1 MKINGGEARVGTI
14 IKYDGD
20 IYKVVKSQHVKP
32 GKGGAYNQVEL
43 KGVISGTKKNER
55 LRSDEKVE
63 KVVLEQKELTYLYF
77 DGDFY
82 VHMDDNTYD
91 QISLAPSE
99 IAEDQSNIALCC
111 CCGCCCCCCGTFC
124 ISATRACPRG
134 RAPGTGGLV
143 LQFLW
148 VWPVLPHPKHG
159 RSRILRGGCGHCGAR
174 WSRPPQF
181 TRARSPEFLGGIA
194 A

>member
-99 IAEDQSNIALCC
+99 IAEDQI
-111 CCGCCCCCCGTFC
+111 
-124 ISATRACPRG
+124 PY
-134 RAPGTGGLV
+134 
-143 LQFLW
+143 LQEQMKVIVEFHEEKAIGIQ
-148 VWPVLPHPKHG
+148 LPQKVTVTVSETEAVIKGQTASSSYKPA
-159 RSRILRGGCGHCGAR
+159 ILENGAR
-174 WSRPPQF
+174 VMVPPHIEAG
-181 TRARSPEFLGGIA
+181 TRIVINTETFEYSERAKD
-194 A
+194 